1 MDGRR
6 SLSPLASVVFALFTD
21 AFLYEVVVPLAPLS
35 PAGIN
40 STSDIA
46 STSCAYALGVI
57 FFTPVCGIVSDRIGR
72 KIPLLIG
79 AIGQLIAMYTFA
91 GATTFWALMLAR
103 IIQGGASSATWTAG
117 LAVIAERYPDRRVQK
132 MGLAMVGATIGG
144 FMAPLAGGAFYEMG
158 GYHAPFWI
166 SGIIA
171 FVDLGLRFVLI
182 PRDRNHA
189 AVPNAMPVLFRNRAV
204 LAAALVAALVA
215 CGWGLIEPD
224 VPAFL
229 VEKAGASSTVIGL
242 LFTLS
247 GLVYWVASTPVDHL
261 AERRGRRS
269 VISLGM
275 TVMAV
280 GLPILVL
287 FPNVIL
293 VGVAL
298 CFVTVAYAC
307 AMNPLLSE
315 LADAVDRCA
324 PGGYAAVYAIFNI
337 AYAVGSMAGNA
348 AAGPLTDRFSLLTVF
363 LSIGVIL
370 LLSLPFLRRGLI
382 LVPAP
387 TNQSQ

>member
-6 SLSPLASVVFALFTD
+6 SLSPLVSVVFALFTD

-40 STSDIA
+40 STSEIA
-46 STSCAYALGVI
+46 STYCAYALGVI
-57 FFTPVCGIVSDRIGR
+57 LFTPLCGIVSDRIGR

-79 AIGQLIAMYTFA
+79 AIGQLVAMYTFA
-91 GATTFWALMLAR
+91 GATTFSALMLAR
-103 IIQGGASSATWTAG
+103 IIQGGAASATWTAG
-117 LAVIAERYPDRRVQK
+117 LAVIAERYPDRRVEK
-132 MGLAMVGATIGG
+132 MGLAMVGSTIGG
-144 FMAPLAGGAFYEMG
+144 FTAPLAGGAFYEMG

-166 SGIIA
+166 SGMIA
-171 FVDLGLRFVLI
+171 FVDLVLRLVLL
-182 PRDRNHA
+182 PSDRHRV
-189 AVPNAMPVLFRNRAV
+189 AVPNAMPLLFRNRAV
-204 LAAALVAALVA
+204 LAAALIAALIA
-215 CGWGLIEPD
+215 CGWGVIEPD

-229 VEKAGASSTVIGL
+229 VEKAGTSPTVIGL

-247 GLVYWVASTPVDHL
+247 GLVYWVASTPVDRL
-261 AERRGRRS
+261 AERRGRRFA
-269 VISLGM
+269 ISLGM

-280 GLPILVL
+280 GMPLLVL

-293 VGVAL
+293 VGIAL

-307 AMNPLLSE
+307 AMNPVLSE

-324 PGGYAAVYAIFNI
+324 PGAYAAVYAIFNI

-370 LLSLPFLRRGLI
+370 LLCVPFLTRGLI
-382 LVPAP
+382 VIPAP
-387 TNQSQ
+387 ASQSR